1 MERIKIWT
9 AIDRNRNK
17 VVAFELSINSN
28 NNDSIICRRLL
39 NKVRNVDSNTYIN
52 NNNNSSISNNNIDN
66 KNNKNKEILIDI
78 IATDGNYSYNKV
90 INTKG
95 TNKDCNRYIISK
107 SETCLVEAWNS
118 SLRGTSDMFIRR
130 TKCYAKSIKSIYN
143 GVLFWQHK
151 DFIKKNIREII
162 NNYWRKSYMY
172 K

>member
-17 VVAFELSINSN
+17 VVTFKISKDCNGNDAIVCRQLIDEIKN
-28 NNDSIICRRLL
+28 NN
-39 NKVRNVDSNTYIN
+39 KTKIN
-52 NNNNSSISNNNIDN
+52 
-66 KNNKNKEILIDI
+66 I

-90 INTKG
+90 INTKDIVLIDK
-95 TNKDCNRYIISK
+95 NNKNNNKLIIKKDCNKHIVSK

-118 SLRGTSDMFIRR
+118 SLRGTSAMFIRR
-130 TKCYAKSIKSIYN
+130 TKCYAKSINSIYN

-162 NNYWRKSYMY
+162 NNYWRKSFMY
-172 K
+172 KQRAMPIS

>member
-17 VVAFELSINSN
+17 VVVFELSINSN

-39 NKVRNVDSNTYIN
+39 NKVRNVDNNTYIN
-52 NNNNSSISNNNIDN
+52 NNNINNIDNKNN

-95 TNKDCNRYIISK
+95 INKDYNKHIISK
-107 SETCLVEAWNS
+107 SENKDEPMGACSQSVACRSSAVCCKKLV
-118 SLRGTSDMFIRR
+118 
-130 TKCYAKSIKSIYN
+130 
-143 GVLFWQHK
+143 
-151 DFIKKNIREII
+151 
-162 NNYWRKSYMY
+162 
-172 K
+172 

>member
-17 VVAFELSINSN
+17 VVVFELSINSN

-52 NNNNSSISNNNIDN
+52 NNNNINNIDNKNN

-95 TNKDCNRYIISK
+95 INKDYNKHIISK
-107 SETCLVEAWNS
+107 SENKDEPMGACSQSVACRSSAVCCKKLV
-118 SLRGTSDMFIRR
+118 
-130 TKCYAKSIKSIYN
+130 
-143 GVLFWQHK
+143 
-151 DFIKKNIREII
+151 
-162 NNYWRKSYMY
+162 
-172 K
+172 